1 MQFNST
7 QTLINMQLNGKNV
20 LITGGTRGIGKCMV
34 QSLIKEGVTNIAV
47 IARDKSNLKQLAEE
61 YPEVNVMK
69 IAGDV
74 ANIEILRDAAARIED
89 KWGHLDILINN
100 AGIVAA
106 GPLEDIQDEDLYDQ
120 VAVNLTAVMLL
131 TKYCIPLLKSSEDA
145 YILNI
150 SSGLGLIGMPF
161 YAVYG
166 STKAAIR
173 QFSDS
178 MRRELAPFKVSVTCA
193 FPTATDTEMMQKFKG
208 RKMDAPEYVA
218 ERSLEGLFN
227 KELQVIFGGEERLK
241 ENTLNFEAPQE
252 LDKKVAENYEE
263 RKTASLDHKAV

>member
-1 MQFNST
+1 
-7 QTLINMQLNGKNV
+7 MQLKGKNV

-34 QSLIKEGVTNIAV
+34 QNLIKEGVTNIAI
-47 IARDKSNLKQLAEE
+47 IARDKQNLKQLSEE
-61 YPEVNVMK
+61 YKEVDFIR

-74 ANIEILRDAAARIED
+74 ANIQVLRDAAARIED

-131 TKYCIPLLKSSEDA
+131 TKYCIPLLRFSEDA

-178 MRRELAPFKVSVTCA
+178 MRRELAPFKISVTCA

-208 RKMDAPEYVA
+208 RKMDSPEFVA
-218 ERSLEGLFN
+218 VRSIQGMLN
-227 KELQVIFGGEERLK
+227 KEIRVIFGGEERLK
-241 ENTLNFEAPQE
+241 ENRLNFEAPAE
-252 LDKKVAENYEE
+252 LDMLVAQNYEQ

>member
-1 MQFNST
+1 
-7 QTLINMQLNGKNV
+7 MQLKGKNV

-34 QSLIKEGVTNIAV
+34 QYLIKDGVTNIAV
-47 IARDKSNLKQLAEE
+47 IARDKKNLKDLSLE
-61 YPEVNVMK
+61 YPEVSFIR
-69 IAGDV
+69 IAGDI
-74 ANIEILRDAAARIED
+74 ANIQVLRDAAARIED

-131 TKYCIPLLKSSEDA
+131 TKYCIPLLRFSEDA

-178 MRRELAPFKVSVTCA
+178 MRRELAPFKVWVTCA
-193 FPTATDTEMMQKFKG
+193 FPTATDTQMMQKFKG

-227 KELQVIFGGEERLK
+227 KEIQVIFGGEERLK
-241 ENTLNFEAPQE
+241 ENTLNFEAPAE
-252 LDKKVAENYEE
+252 LDKVVAENYEE
-263 RKTASLDHKAV
+263 RKIASLDHKAV

>member
-1 MQFNST
+1 
-7 QTLINMQLNGKNV
+7 MQLKGKNV

-34 QSLIKEGVTNIAV
+34 QYLIEKGVTNIAV
-47 IARDKSNLKQLAEE
+47 IARDKKNLKLLSEE
-61 YPEVNVMK
+61 FADVNF
-69 IAGDV
+69 IRITGDV
-74 ANIEILRDAAARIED
+74 ANIQVLRDAAARIED

-120 VAVNLTAVMLL
+120 VAINYTAVMLL
-131 TKYCIPLLKSSEDA
+131 TKYCIPLLKFSEDA

-166 STKAAIR
+166 STKAAVH

-178 MRRELAPFKVSVTCA
+178 MRRELAPFNISVTCA
-193 FPTATDTEMMQKFKG
+193 FPTATDTEMMQKFTG
-208 RKMDAPEYVA
+208 RKMDAPDYVA
-218 ERSLEGLFN
+218 QRSLVGLFK
-227 KELQVIFGGEERLK
+227 KEIQVIFGGDDRLK
-241 ENTLNFEAPQE
+241 ENTLNFEAPEE
-252 LDKKVAENYEE
+252 LDKQVAQNYEE